1 MTRLVRMASVASAL
15 AFLLPLGGCADFDPQ
30 DWLDGIISS
39 QKKPLE
45 GDRKPLFPAGTPG
58 VRQGMPPDL
67 VKGYQ
72 APADQPDETAQVP
85 TEATKPK
92 PKAKPKPKVAAAP
105 PANAPR
111 RRVQR
116 PSPRRRKLR
125 LGPMRRRRGSPRHP
139 EGSFG
144 PIRRRSHADGAGR
157 NT

>member
-105 PANAPR
+105 PANTPPPASAAPEPAAAQASPWPNPPAPR
-111 RRVQR
+111 QSAAPGGVVWPDPPPVTR
-116 PSPRRRKLR
+116 
-125 LGPMRRRRGSPRHP
+125 
-139 EGSFG
+139 
-144 PIRRRSHADGAGR
+144 
-157 NT
+157 